1 MGDASTF
8 AELADLQLEAYAV
21 AMNALALVD
30 SKSQWFT
37 LPIVSETGRE
47 VRSSLHWEHCMLFLK
62 VLANPPSFPLSLAS
76 AENCPSTSQRTSTHW
91 VSGTLRWW
99 S

>member
-1 MGDASTF
+1 MGDASAF

-30 SKSQWFT
+30 SKSQWIT

-47 VRSSLHWEHCMLFLK
+47 VRSSLHWEYCLLFLRS
-62 VLANPPSFPLSLAS
+62 LANPPSFPSSLAS
-76 AENCPSTSQRTSTHW
+76 AENYRSTSQRTNTHW
-91 VSGTLRWW
+91 VSGILRWW

>member
-1 MGDASTF
+1 MSARGVPRFCSLQRLQRCSRQVCAAALTMYQRARKLEALMGDASAF

-30 SKSQWFT
+30 SKSQWIT

-47 VRSSLHWEHCMLFLK
+47 VRSSLYWAYRLL
-62 VLANPPSFPLSLAS
+62 
-76 AENCPSTSQRTSTHW
+76 
-91 VSGTLRWW
+91 
-99 S
+99 